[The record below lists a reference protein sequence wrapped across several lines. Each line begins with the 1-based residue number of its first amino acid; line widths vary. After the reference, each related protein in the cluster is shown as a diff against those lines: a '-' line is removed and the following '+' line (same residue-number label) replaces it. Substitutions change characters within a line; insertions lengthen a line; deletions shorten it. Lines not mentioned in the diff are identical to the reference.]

1 MNRKELFKPEYTSEE
16 LEELFG
22 WFEQRMDRLP
32 KSMQIDEA
40 TYTGDLRRTVKS
52 YIRLLR
58 TMKLTVSQ
66 SGYVAHL
73 LLIRER
79 LREAWEGG
87 EPKD

>member
-1 MNRKELFKPEYTSEE
+1 MNRKELFKNEYTPEE
-16 LEELFG
+16 LNELYA
-22 WFEQRMDRLP
+22 WFEQRMERLP
-32 KSMQIDEA
+32 KSLQIDEA

-58 TMKLTVSQ
+58 AMGLTVSQ

-79 LREAWEGG
+79 LREAWKGD
-87 EPKD
+87 EPND

>member
-1 MNRKELFKPEYTSEE
+1 MERKDLFKPEYKEE
-16 LEELFG
+16 EMQELFE

-32 KSMQIDEA
+32 KTMQIDEA
-40 TYTGDLRRTVKS
+40 TSTSDLRRTVVS

-58 TMKLTVSQ
+58 SMKLTISH

-79 LREAWEGG
+79 LREAWKGD